1 MVSLGRPETCPGSHI
16 HALGLV
22 NMTRDEL
29 WKNIRD
35 QATLIFI
42 FNQEGQGILKAQK
55 ALVALHA
62 KQQTKSGTK
71 GLHSI

>member
-1 MVSLGRPETCPGSHI
+1 MVSLGRPETCPGSYI

-62 KQQTKSGTK
+62 KQQTKAGTK